1 VTGVGD
7 PADGTP
13 QHPDGP
19 GALTARGPSAA
30 RGGAAGG
37 RRGATPGD
45 RPGTARA
52 EPRGRTS
59 GDRDGAAPGD
69 PDGAARAQP
78 LGGTLG
84 VRDGAAPGDR
94 VDAAPGD
101 RRGAARAQPR
111 GRTSGV
117 RDDAAPGDRATPGE
131 RLGGGAQRDAG
142 SRPGSPSGAPALPAR
157 WAQDPFLLDERRW
170 WRPAEVHAEGDAML
184 LVQRAVDPVGD
195 AEDVSAGDRAR
206 GSATMLLGLGPAE
219 PVAALLRA
227 HARRGHRFAWVDTDA
242 LGLLRADEVAALG
255 LAPNRT
261 GWEWLVTDAAPAPVA
276 AESRVRELDPRAD
289 AAAIR
294 ACLADANP
302 TTDADPEGAGERWWG
317 ALDAAGRL
325 GGVIGAGPR
334 AGRVGGRGSAHLH
347 GLGVRPGERGLGL
360 GAALTAGAVRA
371 LLADGADW
379 VSLGMWDD
387 NHGARRIYHR
397 LGLRTVHRLT
407 TLRARGA

>member
-19 GALTARGPSAA
+19 GARTAPGPSAA
-30 RGGAAGG
+30 HGRAAGG
-37 RRGATPGD
+37 RHGTTAGDRHGAVPAERHGGTAGDRHATAPGERRGGTSGEGHGATPGD
-45 RPGTARA
+45 RH
-52 EPRGRTS
+52 
-59 GDRDGAAPGD
+59 DAPPAD
-69 PDGAARAQP
+69 P
-78 LGGTLG
+78 
-84 VRDGAAPGDR
+84 
-94 VDAAPGD
+94 
-101 RRGAARAQPR
+101 RGAAQRAHA
-111 GRTSGV
+111 GT
-117 RDDAAPGDRATPGE
+117 APGSSSGE
-131 RLGGGAQRDAG
+131 
-142 SRPGSPSGAPALPAR
+142 PALPAR
-157 WAQDPFLLDERRW
+157 WAQDPFLLDERRGW
-170 WRPAEVHAEGDAML
+170 HPAEVHAEGDAML
-184 LVQRAVDPVGD
+184 LVRRAVGRPGDP
-195 AEDVSAGDRAR
+195 SAGDPAR
-206 GSATMLLGLGPAE
+206 GGATMLLALGPAE

-227 HARRGHRFAWVDTDA
+227 HARAGHRFAWVDTDA

-261 GWEWLVTDAAPAPVA
+261 GWEWLLTDAAPAPVA

-317 ALDAAGRL
+317 ALDASGRL

-334 AGRVGGRGSAHLH
+334 AGRVGGHGSAHLH
-347 GLGVRPGERGLGL
+347 GLGVRPGERGQGL

>member
-1 VTGVGD
+1 VTRVGD

-19 GALTARGPSAA
+19 GARTAPGPSAV
-30 RGGAAGG
+30 
-37 RRGATPGD
+37 
-45 RPGTARA
+45 
-52 EPRGRTS
+52 RGR
-59 GDRDGAAPGD
+59 AV
-69 PDGAARAQP
+69 
-78 LGGTLG
+78 GGW
-84 VRDGAAPGDR
+84 DGAAPGDR
-94 VDAAPGD
+94 HGAAPG
-101 RRGAARAQPR
+101 
-111 GRTSGV
+111 
-117 RDDAAPGDRATPGE
+117 
-131 RLGGGAQRDAG
+131 
-142 SRPGSPSGAPALPAR
+142 RPAGAPALPAR
-157 WAQDPFLLDERRW
+157 WAQDPFLLDERHG
-170 WRPAEVHAEGDAML
+170 WRPAEVHADGDAML
-184 LVQRAVDPVGD
+184 LVRRAVRRPGNPPAPGVD
-195 AEDVSAGDRAR
+195 DVAHG
-206 GSATMLLGLGPAE
+206 GATMLLALGPAE

-227 HARRGHRFAWVDTDA
+227 HARPGHRFAWVDTEA
-242 LGLLRADEVAALG
+242 FGLLRAHEVAALG
-255 LAPNRT
+255 LTPNRT
-261 GWEWLVTDAAPAPVA
+261 GWEWLVTDVAPAPVA

-302 TTDADPEGAGERWWG
+302 TTDADPEGEGERWWG
-317 ALDAAGRL
+317 ALDASGRL

-347 GLGVRPGERGLGL
+347 GLGVRPGERGQGL

-397 LGLRTVHRLT
+397 LGLRTAHRLT

>member
-1 VTGVGD
+1 MTRVGD

-19 GALTARGPSAA
+19 GARTAPGPSAA
-30 RGGAAGG
+30 HGRAAGG
-37 RRGATPGD
+37 R
-45 RPGTARA
+45 
-52 EPRGRTS
+52 
-59 GDRDGAAPGD
+59 DG
-69 PDGAARAQP
+69 
-78 LGGTLG
+78 
-84 VRDGAAPGDR
+84 
-94 VDAAPGD
+94 AAPGD
-101 RRGAARAQPR
+101 RRGAA
-111 GRTSGV
+111 
-117 RDDAAPGDRATPGE
+117 
-131 RLGGGAQRDAG
+131 QREHAG
-142 SRPGSPSGAPALPAR
+142 SWPGSRSGGTALPAR

-184 LVQRAVDPVGD
+184 LVQRAVEPAGA
-195 AEDVSAGDRAR
+195 AEDVPAGDPAR
-206 GSATMLLGLGPAE
+206 GGATMLLALGPAE
-219 PVAALLRA
+219 PLVALLRA

-347 GLGVRPGERGLGL
+347 GLGVRPGERGQGL